1 VNTIIAIIVFIF
13 TPDSVCCFEVLLS
26 LTIQQLVLNKN
37 LYRAMPLRTGVFLWV
52 EIKEQPLVRVHRSPV
67 YSELDLWVLIRRKK
81 APNNRG
87 FLTDGAQGQSIF
99 SLKAPKESYT
109 AAYKLL

>member
-52 EIKEQPLVRVHRSPV
+52 EIKLAFGASPSITQYIARSI
-67 YSELDLWVLIRRKK
+67 Y
-81 APNNRG
+81 G
-87 FLTDGAQGQSIF
+87 
-99 SLKAPKESYT
+99 Y
-109 AAYKLL
+109 